1 MSELAAIKVK
11 LWNQTVGALAW
22 DTRNNL
28 GEFQYDSAFVKQ
40 GFEISPLMMPLT
52 GRTYRFPE
60 LSRSDTFSGLP
71 GLLADSLPEKFGNT
85 LMKQWLAK
93 KGMSFAELTP
103 VERLCYI
110 GNRGMGALEF
120 EPDFDMDAN
129 RLFHLDVNELVQ
141 VAQEIMNQHNHAR
154 VDLDPI
160 EQFKRFDRLIQ
171 IGTSAGGAK
180 AKVIISLNESTHEI
194 MSGQGP
200 CLPGFEHWLL
210 KLSDVE
216 NTEHVSD
223 TDIGRLEYAYYLMAV
238 EAGISMMESRLI
250 PDGKRSHFMTRRFDR
265 LDGKKLHVQSFCGI
279 AHEDRNPPGNTHYE
293 TLFSVARKIGLGQ
306 TALEELYRRMVFN
319 ILARNQDD
327 HSKNHGF
334 IMDGTGSWFLSPA
347 FDIVF
352 SYKKGSRWVDLQ
364 QMCCNGKRDAFT
376 RDDLL
381 SASKAAD
388 VKNPDAIIR
397 EVSDAIA
404 CWPDFAAKAG
414 LEPDQMEAI
423 RTFFRSV

>member
-1 MSELAAIKVK
+1 MSEIAAIKVK
-11 LWNQTVGALAW
+11 LWKETVGAVAW

-28 GEFQYDSAFVKQ
+28 GEFQYDSAFIKQ
-40 GFEISPLMMPLT
+40 GLEISPLMMPLT
-52 GRTYRFPE
+52 GKIYRFPE
-60 LSRSDTFSGLP
+60 LSRSETYSGLP

-93 KGMSFAELTP
+93 KGISFADLTP

-120 EPDFDMDAN
+120 EPDFDIEAN
-129 RLFHLDVNELVQ
+129 EMFQLDVNELVRL
-141 VAQEIMNQHNHAR
+141 AQEIMKQHNSAR
-154 VDLDPI
+154 MDLDNF
-160 EQFKRFDRLIQ
+160 ERFDQLIQ

-180 AKVIISLNESTHEI
+180 AKVIISLNESTNELK
-194 MSGQGP
+194 SGQGP

-216 NTEHVSD
+216 NPEHVAD
-223 TDIGRLEYAYYLMAV
+223 QDIGRLEYAYYLMAV

-250 PDGKRSHFMTRRFDR
+250 HDGSRSHFMTRRFDR
-265 LDGKKLHVQSFCGI
+265 IGGQKLHVHSFCGI

-306 TALEELYRRMVFN
+306 TALDELYRRMVFN

-334 IMDGTGSWFLSPA
+334 IMDETGSWFLSPA

-381 SASKAAD
+381 SASRAAD

-397 EVSDAIA
+397 EVSDVIQ
-404 CWPDFAAKAG
+404 CWPDFASKAG
-414 LEPDQMEAI
+414 LARGQTEAI
-423 RTFFRSV
+423 RTFFRAV